1 MNAFGYGVGKPD
13 CEYSVAPLSIE
24 WCSAL
29 AKAPRS
35 VLKVAS
41 LSSERVTL
49 LSTASVLESNELLKG
64 CSGETKDILRLRSL
78 EGFVASTSS
87 AVCATSGRQ

>member
-24 WCSAL
+24 WCWAL
-29 AKAPRS
+29 VKAPRS

-41 LSSERVTL
+41 VSSGAVTVLSSAVL
-49 LSTASVLESNELLKG
+49 VLENNELLKG
-64 CSGETKDILRLRSL
+64 C
-78 EGFVASTSS
+78 
-87 AVCATSGRQ
+87 